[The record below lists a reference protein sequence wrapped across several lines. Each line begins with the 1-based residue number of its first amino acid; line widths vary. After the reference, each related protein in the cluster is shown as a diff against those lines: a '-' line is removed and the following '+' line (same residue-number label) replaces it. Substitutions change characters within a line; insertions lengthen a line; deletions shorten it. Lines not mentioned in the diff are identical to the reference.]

1 MSHVTGKR
9 PISLWNAFL
18 ASRVRMSL
26 VMYSLLFV
34 EEHSP
39 QLPRLL
45 VLCGQVLAMDKV
57 LATEY
62 VRFSIHICLRE
73 LTS

>member
-18 ASRVRMSL
+18 ASRVRMPLASAPCP
-26 VMYSLLFV
+26 FV
-34 EEHSP
+34 EEHSC

-45 VLCGQVLAMDKV
+45 VSCGQVLAMDKV

-62 VRFSIHICLRE
+62 VRFNIHIYLRK

>member
-1 MSHVTGKR
+1 
-9 PISLWNAFL
+9 
-18 ASRVRMSL
+18 MSL
-26 VMYSLLFV
+26 AMYSLPFA
-34 EEHSP
+34 EEHSC

-45 VLCGQVLAMDKV
+45 VSCGQVLAMDKV

-62 VRFSIHICLRE
+62 VRFNIHICLRE